1 MSEEAARDPGHNVV
15 ALTEISVYSKEAGM
29 TLPEAVPAEE
39 ASPDGTPLPHAAT
52 PKVGEVIRRLRQQ
65 RGFSLRDLAERS
77 GLSQSFLGAV
87 ERGQSDIAVGRLAQV
102 ARVLGH
108 DVASLLGYSLRRA
121 TPVVIRP
128 SDHVRVG
135 RGKGVDFRTFG
146 IPGTHLEFMVA
157 TFAPRSRFDDVV
169 THAGIDVMYV
179 SEGSLVLVVDGV
191 DYPVEAAECAVWPS
205 SHAHT
210 VRNDGD
216 VAAVAVGFTT
226 EAVHR

>member
-1 MSEEAARDPGHNVV
+1 
-15 ALTEISVYSKEAGM
+15 M
-29 TLPEAVPAEE
+29 TLPDPVQTEE
-39 ASPDGTPLPHAAT
+39 ASTAGTPVAQAAT
-52 PKVGEVIRRLRQQ
+52 PRVGEVIRRLRQQ

-87 ERGQSDIAVGRLAQV
+87 ERGQSDIAVGRLSQV

-121 TPVVIRP
+121 TPVVIKP
-128 SDHVRVG
+128 DDHVRVA
-135 RGKGVDFRTFG
+135 RGTGVDFRTFE
-146 IPGTHLEFMVA
+146 IPGSHLEFMVA

-179 SEGSLVLVVDGV
+179 SQGSIVLVVDGV
-191 DYPVEAAECAVWPS
+191 DYPVEAAECAVWAS

-216 VAAVAVGFTT
+216 APAVALGFTT

>member
-1 MSEEAARDPGHNVV
+1 MDDPEGPDESGSPPGLSPARQ
-15 ALTEISVYSKEAGM
+15 
-29 TLPEAVPAEE
+29 
-39 ASPDGTPLPHAAT
+39 
-52 PKVGEVIRRLRQQ
+52 LRQL
-65 RGFSLRDLAERS
+65 GLRPRR

-87 ERGQSDIAVGRLAQV
+87 ERGQSDISVGRLSQV
-102 ARVLGH
+102 ASALGH

-121 TPVVIRP
+121 TPVVIGP
-128 SDHVRVG
+128 ADHVAG
-135 RGKGVDFRTFG
+135 ARGAGVEFRTFA

-157 TFAPRSRFDDVV
+157 TIAPRSRFDDDV

-191 DYPVEAAECAVWPS
+191 DFPLATSECAVWPS

-216 VAAVAVGFTT
+216 VPAVALGFTT
-226 EAVHR
+226 EAVQR